1 MIAAVDT
8 NIILDVLIPDEPFG
22 QSSRVLLDHYISRGQ
37 LVICEVVYA
46 ELASMFRSEDQFARF
61 LAETGIRLIS
71 SNARSLYLAGVK
83 WTEYARKS
91 GKGQM
96 TCANCGKTGTMPP
109 AMLRFSRKLRVLGI
123 FSRYALHAECI
134 LSAIRENKGHFKDLQ
149 VVRHCKNFR
158 QASQRI
164 FSPAIAWGGPLK
176 ETGMARTSVQLS
188 SGSFRWVVSCNSGCS
203 ARPSTGLRAAVPS
216 RGSDPRCLRG
226 NP

>member
-22 QSSRVLLDHYISRGQ
+22 QSSRALLDHYISRGQ

-61 LAETGIRLIS
+61 LAETGIRLVS

-96 TCANCGKTGTMPP
+96 TCANCGKTVNVVCPQCNTS
-109 AMLRFSRKLRVLGI
+109 FSRRLRVLADFIIG
-123 FSRYALHAECI
+123 SHALTHADCI
-134 LSAIRENKGHFKDLQ
+134 LSRDLGVYRSHFKDL
-149 VVRHCKNFR
+149 K
-158 QASQRI
+158 
-164 FSPAIAWGGPLK
+164 
-176 ETGMARTSVQLS
+176 
-188 SGSFRWVVSCNSGCS
+188 VVSS
-203 ARPSTGLRAAVPS
+203 V
-216 RGSDPRCLRG
+216 
-226 NP
+226 